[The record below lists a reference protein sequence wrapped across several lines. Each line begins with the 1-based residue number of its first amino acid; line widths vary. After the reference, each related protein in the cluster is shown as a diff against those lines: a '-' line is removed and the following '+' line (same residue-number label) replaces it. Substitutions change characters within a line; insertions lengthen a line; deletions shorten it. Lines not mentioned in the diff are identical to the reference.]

1 MFAELCK
8 EMRISTTSTYKYI
21 DELKPTFLIFYY
33 SIKGCS
39 FYVLF
44 LSNPFL
50 PITVLTLIQSCHLS
64 KLTSFVT
71 SVLSLMFNFFLYVK
85 TEKKICIQVFI
96 FTFSPLHVQKG
107 ISLHFVFNIISPWN
121 TKWIC
126 SWSQKDKW
134 LCKMWRN
141 KYTKHL

>member
-1 MFAELCK
+1 
-8 EMRISTTSTYKYI
+8 MRISTTSTYKYTGK
-21 DELKPTFLIFYY
+21 LTPTFLIFHY

-71 SVLSLMFNFFLYVK
+71 SVLSLMCNFFLYVK
-85 TEKKICIQVFI
+85 TEKKYAFRCPFLHFPHSMFRKNIHSILYSTSLARGTQNEYVPGHKKTSDFVKCERINTQSIYRQV
-96 FTFSPLHVQKG
+96 KK
-107 ISLHFVFNIISPWN
+107 ISL
-121 TKWIC
+121 
-126 SWSQKDKW
+126 
-134 LCKMWRN
+134 
-141 KYTKHL
+141 